1 MSSMEESFGLLIEQ
15 AARTRRGRPGHD
27 LEAVLT
33 AAVQLFNERGYDATS
48 MDELARRL
56 KITKS
61 SVYHHVRSKQE
72 LLRLAVNHALDGL
85 DDAMAQ
91 VQGMTEA
98 TALERLEKLIEL
110 SVVVLAQ
117 RLPYVTLLLRVRGN
131 TDVETEALFRRRV
144 FDQQV
149 TALVRQAQAEGAIRA
164 DVDPP
169 TAARLVFGMVNSLI
183 EWYSPERGGADEL
196 AVTVSALAF
205 HGLRT
210 RQ

>member
-1 MSSMEESFGLLIEQ
+1 MSSMEETFGLLIEQ

-48 MDELARRL
+48 MDDLARRL

>member
-1 MSSMEESFGLLIEQ
+1 MSREESFGLLIEQ
-15 AARTRRGRPGHD
+15 AVRARRGRPGHD
-27 LEAVLT
+27 LDAVLT

-48 MDELARRL
+48 MDDLAKRL

-61 SVYHHVRSKQE
+61 SIYHHVRSKQE

-85 DDAMAQ
+85 DEAMAQ
-91 VQGMTEA
+91 VQDMTEA
-98 TALERLEKLIEL
+98 SAVERLRTLIES
-110 SVVVLAQ
+110 SVMVLAE

-131 TDVETEALFRRRV
+131 TTVETEALFRRRH

-149 TALVRQAQAEGAIRA
+149 TALVRQAQSEGAIRA

-183 EWYSPERGGADEL
+183 EWYSPERGGAHEL
-196 AVTVSALAF
+196 AVTVTALAF
-205 HGLRT
+205 DGLRT